1 MKETKNNTKKWKDI
15 LCSWTGR
22 INIVKIT
29 ILPKVICRFSA
40 IPIKLPIA
48 FFMELELVILK
59 YLWKYKRA
67 WMAERIL
74 REKKNRAG
82 WIRLPDFRL
91 YYKAIVIKTVWYY
104 PQNRNIDQW
113 NRTENPGINPCI
125 AINTSIKK

>member
-82 WIRLPDFRL
+82 
-91 YYKAIVIKTVWYY
+91 
-104 PQNRNIDQW
+104 
-113 NRTENPGINPCI
+113 
-125 AINTSIKK
+125 